1 MVKPKLIMDSAVRN
15 HAITDRSAA
24 MSVRSTAMS
33 VFIRASSLDDFGVGP
48 GVSGSVSE
56 VGRELLLMVGDGG
69 ERIVKTAAH
78 EI

>member
-1 MVKPKLIMDSAVRN
+1 
-15 HAITDRSAA
+15 
-24 MSVRSTAMS
+24 MS